1 MNWGKAIILIYI
13 VFAGFIGTMVYWMC
27 RQRVDLVRDD
37 YYQTEM
43 AYQQQINRVARTAK
57 LVESPAIHFDAS
69 QQSIGLTRSE
79 TGSSGGKLTFYR
91 PSDRR
96 QDRSVSLQPGQ
107 TTVSTAKLASGF
119 WRVQLNWSENG
130 QEFYTEQTITIP

>member
-13 VFAGFIGTMVYWMC
+13 VFAGFIGSMVYLMC

-37 YYQTEM
+37 YYQTEL
-43 AYQQQINRVARTAK
+43 AYQQQINRMARTAQ
-57 LVESPAIHFDAS
+57 LAQSPAIRFDAD
-69 QQSIGLTRSE
+69 QQVLHITRAAQ
-79 TGSSGGKLTFYR
+79 TLANGKLTFYR

-96 QDRSVSLQPGQ
+96 QDRVVTLQPDQ
-107 TTVSTAKLASGF
+107 TTVSTASLAKGF

-130 QEFYTEQTITIP
+130 QEFYSEESLTLP